1 MAAARRLAVCTIR
14 LPFNSGD
21 FEATGLISTAKSTP
35 HDGRPETQIIWIET
49 SSAAAADALD
59 LSAVSDGGALG
70 FAGPEVR
77 ATAAEVLAKASNAII
92 MINFRMMGLPSP
104 WSEGFNACRPLKV
117 PQRGRRRLSPQLSP
131 DG

>member
-1 MAAARRLAVCTIR
+1 MPRIVGTRVLRGDFTRARLAVSDRRSPPVNC
-14 LPFNSGD
+14 
-21 FEATGLISTAKSTP
+21 
-35 HDGRPETQIIWIET
+35 
-49 SSAAAADALD
+49 
-59 LSAVSDGGALG
+59 LSAVSDGGAVG

-117 PQRGRRRLSPQLSP
+117 RTTREAQIVTAIVTGRVSIGRYEAGKDAGQGLKIPT
-131 DG
+131 